1 MKKWIILSSMGS
13 IQARSLFIPQ
23 IVSSRKLVRDM
34 QPKKVRVLGA
44 HKVLVIHKVL
54 GVHKVPGAH
63 KGSINL
69 YSHWGYKRV
78 GAGFLPA
85 HTKTYPLKLQN
96 LFLHQT

>member
-1 MKKWIILSSMGS
+1 MGS

-44 HKVLVIHKVL
+44 HKTLGAHKVLVLHKVL
-54 GVHKVPGAH
+54 GVHKVPAAH

-85 HTKTYPLKLQN
+85 HTKTYP
-96 LFLHQT
+96 